1 MDYAA
6 KGRDF
11 QQQAE
16 KKLKGGT
23 FSRMFG
29 GSSREEAATELLEK
43 AATQYKLAKSCE
55 QAQILSREGPLLQDS
70 QSPLQSLLE
79 YEQATTFLPAR
90 DVLIVASPQS
100 CASSKK
106 GASFKCGSS
115 LLPAGK
121 GQLKDRMNQSY
132 GMLILFSEAFH
143 PELIRS
149 DGN

>member
-70 QSPLQSLLE
+70 QSPL
-79 YEQATTFLPAR
+79 
-90 DVLIVASPQS
+90 
-100 CASSKK
+100 
-106 GASFKCGSS
+106 
-115 LLPAGK
+115 
-121 GQLKDRMNQSY
+121 
-132 GMLILFSEAFH
+132 
-143 PELIRS
+143 
-149 DGN
+149 